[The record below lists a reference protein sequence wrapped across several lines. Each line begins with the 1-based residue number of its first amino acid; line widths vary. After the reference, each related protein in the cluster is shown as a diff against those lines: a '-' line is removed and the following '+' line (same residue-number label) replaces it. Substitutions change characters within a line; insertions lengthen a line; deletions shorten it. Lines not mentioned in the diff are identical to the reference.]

1 MTFLHGVEIQEVDKG
16 PRPIGGVNASVIGL
30 VGTATFGNAPQDVP
44 VLISGSRKTA
54 EDRFGKVRTDEEV
67 SEGNTLPYALNAIL
81 DQTAA
86 QIVVVK
92 VANSDSIK
100 AGVQALVGAESVVHQ
115 TPRILIA
122 PGFSDESVVVSALNS
137 AAERLRGV
145 AVVDVVTP
153 GSAGTAGSSSDGTG
167 KQADQSPQ
175 GNDND
180 AIADVISNVPEVDS
194 SRLYAVYP
202 FVKVSL
208 GGVRFRLEPASA
220 RVAGVIA
227 KSDDERG
234 FWWSP
239 SNRPIAGIVGTK
251 QPIDFSLGDSLSS
264 ANQLNEGKIAS
275 IIHQGGYRLWGN
287 RSLST
292 DPKWAFISV
301 RRTADL
307 INDALQRAHLWAV
320 DRNITKTYVN
330 EVTEGVNAYLRHLKS
345 QGAIINGTCWADP
358 EVNTWDQIQQG
369 KVTFDFDFTPP
380 YPAEHITFRS
390 TLVNDYLEEIFA

>member
-1 MTFLHGVEIQEVDKG
+1 MAFLHGVEIQEVAKG

-30 VGTATFGNAPQDVP
+30 VGTATSGSAPTNEP
-44 VLISGSRKTA
+44 VLISGSRKGA
-54 EDRFGKVRTDEEV
+54 EARFGAIVGTDKTV
-67 SEGNTLPYALNAIL
+67 PNDNTLPYALSAIL

-86 QIVVVK
+86 QVIVVKAADDSPANVK
-92 VANSDSIK
+92 S
-100 AGVQALVGAESVVHQ
+100 GVQALLGAESVVHQ

-122 PGFSDESVVVSALNS
+122 PGFSHEAGVVDALNS

-145 AVVDVVTP
+145 AVVDVPSTAEDPPEVTD
-153 GSAGTAGSSSDGTG
+153 SIDAAITHG
-167 KQADQSPQ
+167 KQGLMA
-175 GNDND
+175 
-180 AIADVISNVPEVDS
+180 S
-194 SRLYAVYP
+194 SRLYAIYP
-202 FVKVSL
+202 FVKVGL
-208 GGVRFRLEPASA
+208 GGDSFRLEPASA

-239 SNRPIAGIVGTK
+239 SNRPLVGIVGTA
-251 QPIDFSLGDSLSS
+251 QAIDFSLGDRLSS
-264 ANQLNEGKIAS
+264 ANRLNEAKVAT

-287 RSLST
+287 RSLSP
-292 DPKWAFISV
+292 DPKWVFVNV

-307 INDALQRAHLWAV
+307 INDALQRAHLWAI
-320 DRNITKTYVN
+320 DRNITKSYVE

-358 EVNTWDQIQQG
+358 ELNTWDQVQQG

-380 YPAEHITFRS
+380 YPAEHIIFRS
-390 TLVNDYLEEIFA
+390 TLVNDYLEEVFA